1 MKLKVCGM
9 RKSSNI
15 QELIPLKPD
24 FIGFIFYDKS
34 PRYVGEGLNEELIR
48 AIPSSIRK
56 VGVFVNSSP
65 DYIMSMARQYDL
77 QYVQLHG
84 NELPDICRVLRQK
97 GLSIIKAF
105 SVDNTF
111 NFAMLN
117 NYKPFCDL
125 FLFDT
130 KGTQPGGNGVPFDW
144 NILRKYDQEKPL
156 LLSGG
161 ISLDNIDQVVELTK
175 SIRIYGIDINSCFEL
190 EPGLKDMTQIQ
201 KLIGKI
207 RIKEEEE
214 IEM

>member
-9 RKSSNI
+9 RERTNI
-15 QELIPLKPD
+15 ETLIPLKPD

-34 PRYVGEGLNEELIR
+34 PRYVGEGLREEAIR
-48 AIPSSIRK
+48 QIPSSIKK
-56 VGVFVNSSP
+56 VGVFVNASP

-84 NELPDICRVLRQK
+84 NEMPDFCRILRQK
-97 GLSIIKAF
+97 GLNIIKAF
-105 SVDNTF
+105 SVDNDF

-130 KGTQPGGNGVPFDW
+130 KGNQPGGNGVPFDW
-144 NILRKYDQEKPL
+144 NILRKYDQEKPF

-161 ISLDNIDQVVELTK
+161 ISVDNIDKVVELAQ
-175 SIRIYGIDINSCFEL
+175 SVRIYGIDINSCFEV
-190 EPGLKDMTQIQ
+190 EPGVKDMDEIQ
-201 KLIGKI
+201 KVIDKI
-207 RIKEEEE
+207 RIKEEQELE
-214 IEM
+214 V

>member
-9 RKSSNI
+9 RESTNI
-15 QELIPLKPD
+15 KELIPLKPD

-34 PRYVGEGLNEELIR
+34 PRYVGEGLDEKLIR
-48 AIPSSIRK
+48 AIPSSIKK

-65 DYIMSMARQYDL
+65 GYIMSMARQYDL

-84 NELPDICRVLRQK
+84 NELPDFCRILRQK
-97 GLSIIKAF
+97 GLNVIKAF
-105 SVDNTF
+105 SVDSSF

-130 KGTQPGGNGVPFDW
+130 KGTQPGGNGVSFDW
-144 NILRKYDQEKPL
+144 SILRKYDQEKPF

-161 ISLDNIDQVVELTK
+161 ISLDNIDQLIELTH
-175 SIRIYGIDINSCFEL
+175 SFRIYGIDINSCFEQ
-190 EPGLKDMTQIQ
+190 EPGLKDIAQIQ
-201 KLIGKI
+201 KLIDKI
-207 RIKEEEE
+207 RVKQEEE

>member
-9 RKSSNI
+9 RESSNI
-15 QELIPLKPD
+15 QELISLKPD
-24 FIGFIFYDKS
+24 FIGFIFFDKS
-34 PRYVGEGLNEELIR
+34 PRYVSEGISEELLR
-48 AIPSSIRK
+48 SIPSSIKK
-56 VGVFVNSSP
+56 VGVFVNASP
-65 DYIMSMARQYDL
+65 DYIMNMARQYDL

-97 GLSIIKAF
+97 GLNIIKAF

-144 NILRKYDQEKPL
+144 DILRKYDQEKPF

-161 ISLDNIDQVVELTK
+161 ISLENIDQVIELTK
-175 SIRIYGIDINSCFEL
+175 SIRVYGIDVNSCFEL
-190 EPGLKDMTQIQ
+190 QPGLKDMNQLQ

-207 RIKEEEE
+207 RIQEEEE

>member
-9 RKSSNI
+9 RESSNI

-34 PRYVGEGLNEELIR
+34 PRYVGEGLDEELINS
-48 AIPSSIRK
+48 IPSSIKK

-97 GLSIIKAF
+97 GLNIIKAF
-105 SVDNTF
+105 SVDNAF

-130 KGTQPGGNGVPFDW
+130 KGAKPGGNGVPFDW
-144 NILRKYDQEKPL
+144 NILRRYDQEKPF

-161 ISLDNIDQVVELTK
+161 ISLENIDQLIELTK
-175 SIRIYGIDINSCFEL
+175 SIRVYGIDINSCFEL
-190 EPGLKDMTQIQ
+190 EPGLKDLAQIQ
-201 KLIGKI
+201 KLIGKL

>member
-9 RKSSNI
+9 RERINI
-15 QELIPLKPD
+15 QSLIPLKPD

-34 PRYVGEGLNEELIR
+34 PRYVGEGLNEEIIR
-48 AIPSSIRK
+48 QVPSSIKK
-56 VGVFVNSSP
+56 VGVFVNASP

-84 NELPDICRVLRQK
+84 NEMPDFCRILRQK
-97 GLSIIKAF
+97 GLNIIKAF
-105 SVDNTF
+105 SVDNDF

-130 KGTQPGGNGVPFDW
+130 KGTLPGGNGVPFDW
-144 NILRKYDQEKPL
+144 NILRKYDQEKPF

-161 ISLDNIDQVVELTK
+161 ISVDNIDKVIELSR
-175 SIRIYGIDINSCFEL
+175 SIRIYGIDINSCFEI
-190 EPGLKDMTQIQ
+190 EPGVKDIEQIR
-201 KLIGKI
+201 KVLDKI

-214 IEM
+214 LEV

>member
-9 RKSSNI
+9 RERTNV
-15 QELIPLKPD
+15 EALIPLKPD

-34 PRYVGEGLNEELIR
+34 PRYVGEGFSEETIR
-48 AIPSSIRK
+48 QIPSSIKK

-65 DYIMSMARQYDL
+65 DYIMSMAKQYDL

-84 NELPDICRVLRQK
+84 NEMPDFCRILRHK
-97 GLSIIKAF
+97 GLNIIKAF
-105 SVDNTF
+105 SVDNDF

-130 KGTQPGGNGVPFDW
+130 KGNQPGGNGVPFDW
-144 NILRKYDQEKPL
+144 NILRKYDQEKPF

-161 ISLDNIDQVVELTK
+161 ISVDNIDKVVELAQ
-175 SIRIYGIDINSCFEL
+175 SVRIYGIDINSCFEV
-190 EPGLKDMTQIQ
+190 EPGLKDIEQIQ
-201 KLIGKI
+201 LVIDKI
-207 RIKEEEE
+207 RIKEAEELE
-214 IEM
+214 V

>member
-9 RKSSNI
+9 REPFNI

-34 PRYVGEGLNEELIR
+34 PRYVGEGISEELLR
-48 AIPSSIRK
+48 AIPSSIKK
-56 VGVFVNSSP
+56 VGVFVNASP
-65 DYIMSMARQYDL
+65 DYIMNMARQYDL

-97 GLSIIKAF
+97 GLNIIKAF

-130 KGTQPGGNGVPFDW
+130 KGTQPGGNGAPFDW
-144 NILRKYDQEKPL
+144 NILRRYDQEKPF

-161 ISLDNIDQVVELTK
+161 ISLENIDQVIELTK

-190 EPGLKDMTQIQ
+190 EPGLKDMAQIQ
-201 KLIGKI
+201 QLIGKI
-207 RIKEEEE
+207 RIREEEE

>member
-9 RKSSNI
+9 RERTNVQS
-15 QELIPLKPD
+15 LIPLKPD

-34 PRYVGEGLNEELIR
+34 PRYVGEGLNEEIIR
-48 AIPSSIRK
+48 QVPSSIKK
-56 VGVFVNSSP
+56 VGVFVNASP

-84 NELPDICRVLRQK
+84 NEMPDFCRILRQK
-97 GLSIIKAF
+97 GLNIIKAF
-105 SVDNTF
+105 SVDNDF

-130 KGTQPGGNGVPFDW
+130 KGNQPGGNGVPFDW
-144 NILRKYDQEKPL
+144 NILRKYDQEKPF

-161 ISLDNIDQVVELTK
+161 ISSDNIDKVVELAQ
-175 SIRIYGIDINSCFEL
+175 SVRIYGIDINSCFEV
-190 EPGLKDMTQIQ
+190 EPGVKDIEQIQ
-201 KLIGKI
+201 KVIDKI

-214 IEM
+214 LEV